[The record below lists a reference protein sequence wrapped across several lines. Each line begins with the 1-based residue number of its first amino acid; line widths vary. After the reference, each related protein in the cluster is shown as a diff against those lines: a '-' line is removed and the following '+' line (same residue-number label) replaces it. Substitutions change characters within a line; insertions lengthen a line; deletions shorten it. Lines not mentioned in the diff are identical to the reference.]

1 MIESRSGVMPEFP
14 GSPYCPVKSFEMY
27 ISKLH
32 PLCTS
37 LWQRPKESF
46 SDDDTV
52 WYCNSRLGEKTL
64 PKFMTKLSERAKLS
78 QIYTNHSI
86 RATGATLLTKSMF
99 NPSQIIGSVS
109 HCLSENW
116 YRRENCNGACNGIK
130 YNPQN
135 SAVLALSPPETTVKE
150 CTSIVPIMQECG
162 GSTAISELQ
171 GLNISD
177 LFTDFPSSS
186 LQTETNISNVQ
197 NKPILPAFSGCT
209 IGTINFNFTASK
221 WQF

>member
-1 MIESRSGVMPEFP
+1 MIESTSGVMPEFP
-14 GSPYCPVKSFEMY
+14 GSPYCPIKSFEMY

-116 YRRENCNGACNGIK
+116 YRRENCNEACNGIT

-162 GSTAISELQ
+162 GSAAISELQ

-177 LFTDFPSSS
+177 LFTDFPSRS
-186 LQTETNISNVQ
+186 LQTETNISNGQ

-209 IGTINFNFTASK
+209 IGTINFNFNVSM
-221 WQF
+221 W